1 VNLTNVRLTGPWVAA
16 VGEAENAWTGVVKVS
31 ALVGYGITRVLTC
44 PGAQADVSAGVQGQ
58 R

>member
-1 VNLTNVRLTGPWVAA
+1 VNLTNVRLPGPWVAA
-16 VGEAENAWTGVVKVS
+16 LDEAENARTRVVKVS

-44 PGAQADVSAGVQGQ
+44 PGAQAGVSAGVQGQ